1 MDYNIKVLDCPICND
16 CLINPYECKKCHVC
30 VCKKCIQN
38 GCIYCKKNEFFQ
50 NLGLNKILEKICFPC
65 LNCNK
70 IFKTRKELKNHKDI
84 DKIELHECIL
94 CLEQFDFDDFYNH
107 ILQKHRNHLIEIFD
121 SKSLYNKG
129 EQKINLLRSLNQ
141 SNYGEKER
149 SNNFNSKNI
158 TISYPNIPENN
169 EDEDSIISIEPL
181 RNNKGDKKTV
191 YSRNAGALPVSL
203 NEPYLP
209 DMRY

>member
-121 SKSLYNKG
+121 SNSLYNKG
-129 EQKINLLRSLNQ
+129 EKILYLKNNSNQLNTEIINKYD
-141 SNYGEKER
+141 SSK
-149 SNNFNSKNI
+149 SNNIDDSNI
-158 TISYPNIPENN
+158 HHYIY
-169 EDEDSIISIEPL
+169 
-181 RNNKGDKKTV
+181 
-191 YSRNAGALPVSL
+191 
-203 NEPYLP
+203 
-209 DMRY
+209 